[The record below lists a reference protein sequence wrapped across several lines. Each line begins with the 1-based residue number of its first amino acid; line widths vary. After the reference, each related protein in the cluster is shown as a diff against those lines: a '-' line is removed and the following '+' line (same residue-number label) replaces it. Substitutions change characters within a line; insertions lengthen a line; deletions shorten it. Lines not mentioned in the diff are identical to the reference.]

1 MQLKI
6 SHVTDY
12 AYAEPVRY
20 ALQRLRLTPQ
30 DSPLQT
36 VRSWST
42 HVEGGAVEARYI
54 DHFGNVVELV
64 SASRNT
70 EAIKVVASGIVETHD
85 KIGVCGP
92 HRAYMPLWLYQRDTA
107 LTKPG
112 KMIRELARSIEKG
125 KPLEQLHGLM
135 TKLHEAMAYV
145 PGATQTHTLAE
156 DALAAG
162 KGVCQDHAQAF
173 AAAAR
178 VMGFPA
184 RYVSGYL
191 MMEETPDQAASHAW
205 AEAHVDGLGWVGFDA
220 ANDMSPDDRYVH
232 IAYGLDYKDAAPI
245 SGIRTGTGE
254 EQLAVRITVEQ

>member
-36 VRSWST
+36 VHSWST
-42 HVEGGAVEARYI
+42 EVEGGTVEAGYT
-54 DHFGNVVELV
+54 DHFGNVVQLV
-64 SASRNT
+64 SASRDT

-85 KIGVCGP
+85 KIGVFGP
-92 HRAYMPLWLYQRDTA
+92 HRAYMPLWLYQRETA

-112 KMIRELARSIEKG
+112 KMIREMVRGIEKG
-125 KPLEQLHGLM
+125 KPLDQLHSLK
-135 TKLHEAMAYV
+135 TKLHQAMAYV
-145 PGATQTHTLAE
+145 PGATQTQTVAE

-162 KGVCQDHAQAF
+162 HGVCQDHAQAF

-205 AEAHVDGLGWVGFDA
+205 AEAHVDGLGWVGFDP
-220 ANDMSPDDRYVH
+220 ANDISPDDRYVH

>member
-1 MQLKI
+1 MLLKI
-6 SHVTDY
+6 SHVTEY
-12 AYAEPVRY
+12 AYAQPVRY

-36 VRSWST
+36 VNSWEMQ
-42 HVEGGAVEARYI
+42 VEGGAVEAQYS

-64 SASRNT
+64 SASRDT
-70 EAIKVVASGIVETHD
+70 EAIKVVASGVVETID
-85 KIGVCGP
+85 KIGVSGP
-92 HRAYMPLWLYQRDTA
+92 HRAYMPLWLYQRDSA

-112 KMIRELARSIEKG
+112 KMIRDLARSIEKG
-125 KPLEQLHGLM
+125 TPLEQLHSLM
-135 TKLHEAMAYV
+135 TRLHEAMAYV

-162 KGVCQDHAQAF
+162 QGVCQDHAQAF

-178 VMGFPA
+178 VMGYPA

-191 MMEETPDQAASHAW
+191 MMEETSNQAASHAW
-205 AEAHVDGLGWVGFDA
+205 AEAHVEGLGWVGFDP
-220 ANDMSPDDRYVH
+220 ANDISPDDRYVH

-245 SGIRTGTGE
+245 SGIRTGSGE
-254 EQLAVRITVEQ
+254 EQLAVHITVEQ

>member
-1 MQLKI
+1 MLLKI
-6 SHVTDY
+6 SHVTEY
-12 AYAEPVRY
+12 AYANPVRY

-36 VRSWST
+36 VNSWSME
-42 HVEGGAVEARYI
+42 VEGGAVEARYI

-64 SASRNT
+64 SASRDT
-70 EAIKVVASGIVETHD
+70 EAIRVVATGVVETFD
-85 KIGVCGP
+85 KIGVSGP
-92 HRAYMPLWLYQRDTA
+92 HRGYMPLWLYQRESA

-112 KMIRELARSIEKG
+112 KLIRELARGIDKG
-125 KPLEQLHGLM
+125 EPLDQLHNLK
-135 TKLHEAMAYV
+135 TALHQAMAYV
-145 PGATQTHTLAE
+145 PGATGTQTVAE

-162 KGVCQDHAQAF
+162 QGVCQDHAQAF

-178 VMGFPA
+178 VMGYPA

-205 AEAHVDGLGWVGFDA
+205 AEAHVEGLGWVGFDP

-232 IAYGLDYKDAAPI
+232 LAYGLDYKDAAPI

-254 EQLAVRITVEQ
+254 EQLAVHITVEQ